1 MITATEALVSNMA
14 TEAANTVWTEFV
26 EKVRKAGNHPVQVTG
41 RKHLRTIIREV
52 EGLASEATIEL
63 DSFISRL
70 EPPEAALVGKQIWDR
85 NYHNFQADIR
95 AAYQRKT
102 DEMAKYSQWSDKVNK
117 WIREFVIQVMTAI
130 RQFIRFARFSATL
143 ILMSNYYM
151 WRNGLT
157 LLKSMATGVVSGVL
171 S

>member
-1 MITATEALVSNMA
+1 MITATEALVANMS
-14 TEAANTVWTEFV
+14 TEAANAVWTEFV
-26 EKVRKAGNHPVQVTG
+26 EKARKAGNHPVQITG
-41 RKHLRTIIREV
+41 RKHLRTITREI

-63 DSFISRL
+63 DGFISRL
-70 EPPEAALVGKQIWDR
+70 EPPESAKVGKEIWTR
-85 NYHNFQADIR
+85 NYHNFVCDIKS
-95 AAYQRKT
+95 AYQRKT
-102 DEMAKYSQWSDKVNK
+102 DEMQKYSQWSDKVNR

-130 RQFIRFARFSATL
+130 RQFVRFARFSATL

-157 LLKSMATGVVSGVL
+157 LLKSMATGVVSGVF